1 MSTVRNKFGA
11 DADCAPENPSS
22 KLGPQSDSSRWA
34 VELKNVSKTYRTGP
48 IEVPALRGI
57 SLSIS
62 LGEFVATAGPSGS
75 GKTTLLNIIG
85 GLDRADEGEV
95 FVAGQ
100 NLQLLS
106 SGDLARLRLHRIGF
120 VFQTYN
126 LLPVLTALENAEFTL
141 LLQGVPSQTRKDK
154 VRKLFMDIGLAG
166 LENRRPSDLSGG
178 QQQRV
183 AVARAMVTEP
193 ALILADEPTANLD
206 SATAISLLDV
216 MERLNRATGTTFVF
230 STHDPQVM
238 ERARRLIRLRDGRIA
253 SDEARDGQETR
264 ATTERRNV

>member
-1 MSTVRNKFGA
+1 MNEWALKLKDVR
-11 DADCAPENPSS
+11 
-22 KLGPQSDSSRWA
+22 
-34 VELKNVSKTYRTGP
+34 KTYRTGP
-48 IEVPALRGI
+48 IEVPALRGVT
-57 SLSIS
+57 LSIGS
-62 LGEFVATAGPSGS
+62 GEFAATAGPSGS

-85 GLDRADEGEV
+85 GLDRADTGEIW
-95 FVAGQ
+95 VAGQ
-100 NLQLLS
+100 DLQLLS
-106 SGDLARLRLHRIGF
+106 SGELASLRLRRIGF

-141 LLQGVPSQTRKDK
+141 LLQGMPARQRRKKVQT
-154 VRKLFMDIGLAG
+154 LFSEIGLAG
-166 LENRRPSDLSGG
+166 LEDRRPAELSGG

-216 MERLNRATGTTFVF
+216 MEHLNRATGTTFIF

-238 ERARRLIRLRDGRIA
+238 ERAHRLIHLRDGQIV
-253 SDEARDGQETR
+253 SDETR
-264 ATTERRNV
+264 ESRQPQVTTIRTAV

>member
-1 MSTVRNKFGA
+1 MKV
-11 DADCAPENPSS
+11 D
-22 KLGPQSDSSRWA
+22 SDSIQPA
-34 VELKNVSKTYRTGP
+34 VELNDVRKTYHTGA
-48 IEVPALRGI
+48 IEVPALRGV
-57 SLSIS
+57 SLRIAP
-62 LGEFVATAGPSGS
+62 GEFLATAGPSGS

-85 GLDRADEGEV
+85 GLDRADAGEV
-95 FVAGQ
+95 WVAGQ

-106 SGDLARLRLHRIGF
+106 SGELARVRLQRIGF

-126 LLPVLTALENAEFTL
+126 LLPVLSALENTEFTL
-141 LLQGVPSQTRKDK
+141 LLQGVPAHTRKEK
-154 VRKLFMDIGLAG
+154 VTKLFEDIGLAG
-166 LENRRPSDLSGG
+166 LENRRPAELSGG

-216 MERLNRATGTTFVF
+216 MEHLNRTSGTTFIF

-238 ERARRLIRLRDGRIA
+238 ERAHRLIRLRDGQIA
-253 SDEARDGQETR
+253 SDESRDSQQRAVMAKWET
-264 ATTERRNV
+264 V

>member
-1 MSTVRNKFGA
+1 MDELAIKLKDVR
-11 DADCAPENPSS
+11 
-22 KLGPQSDSSRWA
+22 R
-34 VELKNVSKTYRTGP
+34 TYRTGP

-57 SLSIS
+57 SLTIGA
-62 LGEFVATAGPSGS
+62 GEFAATAGPSGS

-85 GLDRADEGEV
+85 GLDRADTGEIW
-95 FVAGQ
+95 VAGQ
-100 NLQLLS
+100 DLQLLS
-106 SGDLARLRLHRIGF
+106 AGELAHLRLQRIGF

-141 LLQGVPSQTRKDK
+141 LLQGMPARQRREK
-154 VRKLFMDIGLAG
+154 VEKLFSEIGLAG
-166 LENRRPSDLSGG
+166 LENRRPAELSGG

-206 SATAISLLDV
+206 SASAIALLDV
-216 MERLNRATGTTFVF
+216 MEQLNQTTGTTFLF

-238 ERARRLIRLRDGRIA
+238 ERAHRLIRLRDGQITG
-253 SDEARDGQETR
+253 DETR
-264 ATTERRNV
+264 GSPVAAVARLAG

>member
-1 MSTVRNKFGA
+1 MT
-11 DADCAPENPSS
+11 E
-22 KLGPQSDSSRWA
+22 WA
-34 VELKNVSKTYRTGP
+34 VELKGVSKTYRAGS
-48 IEVPALRGI
+48 IAVPALRGV
-57 SLSIS
+57 SLRVAK
-62 LGEFVATAGPSGS
+62 GEFAATAGPSGS

-85 GLDRADEGEV
+85 GLDRADAGEIW
-95 FVAGQ
+95 VAGQ

-106 SGDLARLRLHRIGF
+106 PGELAHLRLQRIGF

-141 LLQGVPSQTRKDK
+141 LLQGVPAHERREK
-154 VRKLFMDIGLAG
+154 VEKLFSEIGLSG
-166 LENRRPSDLSGG
+166 LEDRRPAELSGG

-183 AVARAMVTEP
+183 AVARAMVTQP

-216 MERLNRATGTTFVF
+216 MEHLNRSTGTTFIF

-238 ERARRLIRLRDGRIA
+238 ERAHRLIRLRDGQIV
-253 SDEARDGQETR
+253 SDE
-264 ATTERRNV
+264 ERGGRGAAVV